1 MVLPNMMEK
10 SEREKL
16 AGMSAY
22 THTRSFQEGDRVWVK
37 DLRSTTASKWCKGTI
52 KDVLGT
58 LTYNV
63 KLADGHQRT
72 VHLDHPR
79 LREKEWGVI
88 PSSDEEMPR
97 ASIFGQ
103 PQNDTDIQLDTS
115 PVGGGGGG
123 GGSFLPQVR
132 KCQEQVHLGNLRM
145 TQTSNW
151 ILVQCVRC
159 PRCPLDNIR
168 ARAVWSYRHNGTSP
182 FG

>member
-37 DLRSTTASKWCKGTI
+37 DFHSTSASKWCKGTI

-63 KLADGHQRT
+63 KLADGHQRM

-79 LREKEWGVI
+79 LRRKSGGSFLPQMRKCQEQVYLGNLRMTQTSNWILVQWGGGGGGVI
-88 PSSDEEMPR
+88 PSSGEEMPR
-97 ASIFGQ
+97 ASTFGQ

-115 PVGGGGGG
+115 PVREM
-123 GGSFLPQVR
+123 SEVS
-132 KCQEQVHLGNLRM
+132 
-145 TQTSNW
+145 T
-151 ILVQCVRC
+151 
-159 PRCPLDNIR
+159 
-168 ARAVWSYRHNGTSP
+168 
-182 FG
+182 